1 MICETILFIY
11 LKIHEKS
18 QSDMY
23 FGRKNI
29 KKLCNYP
36 DKFVIV
42 RVSGSGDDNLIVLLE
57 FCAIYFRR

>member
-11 LKIHEKS
+11 LKIHEKIK
-18 QSDMY
+18 MTCILE
-23 FGRKNI
+23 GKNR
-29 KKLCNYP
+29 KLCNCP
-36 DKFVIV
+36 DKFIIV